1 MVATRTIQV
10 HLSQHSDLFLMI
22 QWRLCV
28 LMEHSLV
35 IQSCLLKKH
44 CSTLNIVIYELIKNP
59 LIDEDNQEW
68 SVSIEILLL
77 SHYIYLL
84 CFLMQS
90 KCETSL
96 LTSNLTFT
104 VLLESINLNLI
115 IHPNPNPEVLEDLN
129 FSQVLE
135 LCPQD

>member
-1 MVATRTIQV
+1 MVATRTMKV
-10 HLSQHSDLFLMI
+10 HLGQHFRFVFDDSV
-22 QWRLCV
+22 RLCV
-28 LMEHSLV
+28 VMEHCLV

-44 CSTLNIVIYELIKNP
+44 CSTLKIAIYELIKNH

-90 KCETSL
+90 KCEISL
-96 LTSNLTFT
+96 PTPNLTFT
-104 VLLESINLNLI
+104 MLLEL
-115 IHPNPNPEVLEDLN
+115 VCK
-129 FSQVLE
+129 F
-135 LCPQD
+135 